1 MKTSLIRNSM
11 FTVALVTAFGA
22 TGAALAEKC
31 HKCDFSDEPIIVIG
45 QPTKKGT
52 ASLPTLSAKPPAGQP
67 TRPTLPGAK
76 HLPPFPPVPPVGGAQ
91 QFAAK
96 LGGGVK
102 EIQLTCSTASTCND
116 LISHCAEH
124 GGQWVPG
131 QSNDKGQ
138 STNGNC
144 FID

>member
-11 FTVALVTAFGA
+11 FTVALITAFGA
-22 TGAALAEKC
+22 TGSALAEKC
-31 HKCDFSDEPIIVIG
+31 HKCDFSDEPIIVVG
-45 QPTKKGT
+45 QPAKKG
-52 ASLPTLSAKPPAGQP
+52 AAPLSTLSAKPPAGQP
-67 TRPTLPGAK
+67 TRPMLPGTK
-76 HLPPFPPVPPVGGAQ
+76 HLPPFPPVPPVGGTQ

-102 EIQLTCSTASTCND
+102 ATQLTCSTASTCNE
-116 LISHCAEH
+116 LISHCHEH

-131 QSNDKGQ
+131 QSNGQ
-138 STNGNC
+138 GQTTKGNC